1 MLFHDRMEE
10 RPRQEALPR
19 LARLEELFVER
30 RGGGGGAAEALQE
43 APERAA
49 DGRRAV

>member
-19 LARLEELFVER
+19 LARLEELFVEKHS
-30 RGGGGGAAEALQE
+30 EVQE